1 MIIQIFCCPEG
12 TEDRWKKGIYTDGVS
27 LKHTSDYTIYSCVPI
42 DKTGQLLLTKD
53 ARSLAVEF
61 PSVFSRLE
69 EQCNSK
75 DDERPIKDLS
85 SIIKFEDQISEQ
97 LKQVIKLTSYS
108 TMQIGG
114 NIVLYSFERMLIS

>member
-1 MIIQIFCCPEG
+1 M
-12 TEDRWKKGIYTDGVS
+12 
-27 LKHTSDYTIYSCVPI
+27 
-42 DKTGQLLLTKD
+42 TKD

-61 PSVFSRLE
+61 PSVFMRLE
-69 EQCNSK
+69 ELCNSK

-114 NIVLYSFERMLIS
+114 NCNEYF